1 MVTIHGT
8 KKGRCSLSGQDCD
21 GIVASFEDGTF
32 TEVFVSRQSP
42 RQLVELRN
50 HSLNKSSKTLVT
62 PGKATGPN

>member
-50 HSLNKSSKTLVT
+50 HSLNKT
-62 PGKATGPN
+62 GKANTKSGNTSSEQ